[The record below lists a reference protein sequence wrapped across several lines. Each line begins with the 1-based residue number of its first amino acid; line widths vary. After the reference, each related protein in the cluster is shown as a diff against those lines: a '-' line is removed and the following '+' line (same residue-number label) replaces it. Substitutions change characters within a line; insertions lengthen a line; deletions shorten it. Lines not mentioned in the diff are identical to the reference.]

1 MPVASLCITLTERLT
16 VDLIDRMSD
25 LSGLADMFEIRGDLV
40 ADLDLL
46 TILRV
51 RTKPLIFTARSA
63 SEGGKMKDDDPRRR
77 MLLHEAVR
85 RGYDYVDVEYRSGYF
100 DIMTEKAGKGL
111 IVSFHDVTGTP
122 LDLETLYDGMCK
134 TGADIVKIAVS
145 PRSVTDV
152 GRLMELARRHA
163 GDKTPLI
170 AIALGPLGAM
180 SRIIG
185 PKYGAPFV
193 YASTGKGHEAAAGQ
207 IPAEEMDTLY
217 NVRSINPQTKI
228 YGLVGG
234 DVVWSLSPAIHN
246 RGFSEVGLDA
256 VFVPV
261 QSETLSAFFQAFPH
275 LGLSGFS
282 VTRPYKV
289 EMVGRMHAVDAT
301 VAQCGSVN
309 TVVVHETGQLHGSSS
324 DGLGVVT
331 PLRKRGDIRGKS
343 VMILGA
349 GGAARAAAVALE
361 ERGARVRI
369 LARNREKAVQVGA
382 EVGCAAGD
390 LNVLLNADWD
400 ILINATPVG
409 GTSLAE
415 QTLVPKALLKKGA
428 TVLDMIYDPL
438 ETRLLREASQA
449 GCHVI
454 SGFEMLLAQAAA
466 QFEVWTGSE
475 APIDAMRS
483 AALLLAQ
490 TRGT

>member
-1 MPVASLCITLTERLT
+1 MASLCITLTERLT

-40 ADLDLL
+40 TDIDLL

-63 SEGGKMKDDDPRRR
+63 SEGGKMKDDDPKRRA
-77 MLLHEAVR
+77 LLHEAVR
-85 RGYDYVDVEYRSGYF
+85 RGYDYVDVEYRSGFF
-100 DIMTEKAGKGL
+100 DIMTEKAGHGL
-111 IVSFHDVTGTP
+111 IVSFHDMTGTP
-122 LDLETLYDGMCK
+122 QDLETLYEGMCK
-134 TGADIVKIAVS
+134 TGADVVKIAVS
-145 PRSVTDV
+145 PRSMTEV

-163 GDKTPLI
+163 HSTPPLI
-170 AIALGPLGAM
+170 AIALGPLGAV
-180 SRIIG
+180 SRIVG

-207 IPAEEMDTLY
+207 IPAEEMDTVY
-217 NVRSINPQTKI
+217 NVRTIGPQTRV

-234 DVVWSLSPAIHN
+234 DVLRSLSPAIHN
-246 RGFSEVGLDA
+246 RGFAESGMDA
-256 VFVPV
+256 VFVPL
-261 QSETLSAFFQAFPH
+261 QSDSLGAFFQAFPH

-289 EMVGRMHAVDAT
+289 EMVGRMQAVDAT

-309 TVVVHETGQLHGSSS
+309 TVVVHDTGQLHGTST

-331 PLRKRGDIRGKS
+331 PLRRRGEIKGKS
-343 VMILGA
+343 VLILGA
-349 GGAARAAAVALE
+349 GGAARAAAAALE
-361 ERGARVRI
+361 ARGATVRI
-369 LARNREKAVQVGA
+369 LARNREKALQVGA

-390 LNVLLNADWD
+390 LSVLLNSQWD

-409 GTSLAE
+409 GGSLAE
-415 QTLVPKALLKKGA
+415 QTLVPKALLKSGS

-438 ETRLLREASQA
+438 ETRLLREAAQA
-449 GCHVI
+449 GCTVI

-466 QFEVWTGSE
+466 QFEVWTGNE
-475 APIDAMRS
+475 APVDAMRS

-490 TRGT
+490 TRSS

>member
-1 MPVASLCITLTERLT
+1 MASLCITLTERLT

-40 ADLDLL
+40 TDLDLL

-63 SEGGKMKDDDPRRR
+63 SEGGKMKDDDPKRRA
-77 MLLHEAVR
+77 LLHEAVR
-85 RGYDYVDVEYRSGYF
+85 RGYDYVDVEYRSGFF

-111 IVSFHDVTGTP
+111 IVSFHDMTGTP
-122 LDLETLYDGMCK
+122 AGSRDPLRRHVQDGGGRGEDRGEPAVDDRCRTADG
-134 TGADIVKIAVS
+134 TGATARGFES
-145 PRSVTDV
+145 APRSPSPWD
-152 GRLMELARRHA
+152 RSARSPA
-163 GDKTPLI
+163 
-170 AIALGPLGAM
+170 
-180 SRIIG
+180 SSG

-193 YASTGKGHEAAAGQ
+193 FASTGKGHEAAAGQ

-217 NVRSINPQTKI
+217 GVKSINPQTKV

-234 DVVWSLSPAIHN
+234 DVLRSLSPAIHN
-246 RGFSEVGLDA
+246 RGFSDSGLDA
-256 VFVPV
+256 VFVPL
-261 QSETLSAFFQAFPH
+261 QSDSLGAFFQAFPH

-289 EMVGRMHAVDAT
+289 EMVGRMQAVDAT

-309 TVVVHETGQLHGSSS
+309 TVVVHDTGQLHGTST

-331 PLRKRGDIRGKS
+331 PLRKRGEIKGKS
-343 VMILGA
+343 VLILGA

-361 ERGARVRI
+361 ERGARGPHPRRGI
-369 LARNREKAVQVGA
+369 ARRRCRSARRWGA
-382 EVGCAAGD
+382 PAGD
-390 LNVLLNADWD
+390 LGVLLNSQWD

-409 GTSLAE
+409 GGSLAE
-415 QTLVPKALLKKGA
+415 QTLVPKALLKSGA

-438 ETRLLREASQA
+438 ETRLLREAAQA
-449 GCHVI
+449 GCTVI

-466 QFEVWTGSE
+466 QFEVWTGNE

-490 TRGT
+490 TRSS

>member
-1 MPVASLCITLTERLT
+1 VASLCITLTERLN
-16 VDLIDRMSD
+16 VDLIDRMAD

-40 ADLDLL
+40 GDLDLL
-46 TILRV
+46 TIRKA
-51 RTKPLIFTARSA
+51 RSKPLIFTARSA
-63 SEGGKMKDDDPRRR
+63 SEGGKMKDDDPKRRA
-77 MLLHEAVR
+77 LIHEAVK
-85 RGYDYVDVEYRSGYF
+85 RGFDYVDVEYRSGFY

-111 IVSFHDVTGTP
+111 IVSFHDMTGTP
-122 LDLETLYDGMCK
+122 QDLDTLYDGMCK
-134 TGADIVKIAVS
+134 TGADVVKIAVS
-145 PRSVTDV
+145 PRSMTEV

-163 GDKTPLI
+163 GAKTPLI
-170 AIALGPLGAM
+170 AIALGPLGAI
-180 SRIIG
+180 SRIVG

-217 NVRSINPQTKI
+217 GVKAIGPQTKI

-234 DVVWSLSPAIHN
+234 DVLRSLSPAIHN
-246 RGFSEVGLDA
+246 RGFAESGIDA
-256 VFVPV
+256 VFVPL
-261 QSETLSAFFQAFPH
+261 QTDSLAAFFQAFPH

-289 EMVGRMHAVDAT
+289 EMVGRMQAVDAT

-309 TVVVHETGQLHGSSS
+309 TVVVHDTGQLHGTST

-331 PLRKRGDIRGKS
+331 PLRKRGEIKGKQ
-343 VMILGA
+343 VLILGA
-349 GGAARAAAVALE
+349 GGAARAAAAALE

-390 LNVLLNADWD
+390 LTVLLNSQWD

-409 GTSLAE
+409 GSSLSE
-415 QTLVPKALLKKGA
+415 QTLVPQALLKPGA
-428 TVLDMIYDPL
+428 TVLDMVYDPL
-438 ETRLLREASQA
+438 ETRLLREAAQA
-449 GCHVI
+449 GCTVI
-454 SGFEMLLAQAAA
+454 SGFEMLVAQAAA
-466 QFEVWTGSE
+466 QFEVWTGNE
-475 APIDAMRS
+475 APLDAMRS

-490 TRGT
+490 TRSS

>member
-1 MPVASLCITLTERLT
+1 MASLCITLTERLT

-40 ADLDLL
+40 TDIDLL

-63 SEGGKMKDDDPRRR
+63 SEGGKMKDDDPKRRA
-77 MLLHEAVR
+77 LLHEAVR
-85 RGYDYVDVEYRSGYF
+85 RGYDYVDVEYRSGFF
-100 DIMTEKAGKGL
+100 DIMTEKAGHGL
-111 IVSFHDVTGTP
+111 IVSYHDMTGTP
-122 LDLETLYDGMCK
+122 QDLEALYEGMCK
-134 TGADIVKIAVS
+134 TGADVVKIAVS
-145 PRSVTDV
+145 PRSMTEV

-163 GDKTPLI
+163 HSTPPLI
-170 AIALGPLGAM
+170 AIALGPLGAV
-180 SRIIG
+180 SRIVG

-193 YASTGKGHEAAAGQ
+193 FASTGKGHEAAAGQ
-207 IPAEEMDTLY
+207 IPAEEMDTVY
-217 NVRSINPQTKI
+217 NVKTIGPQTKV

-234 DVVWSLSPAIHN
+234 DVLRSLSPAIHN
-246 RGFSEVGLDA
+246 RGFSESGMDA
-256 VFVPV
+256 VFVPL
-261 QSETLSAFFQAFPH
+261 QSDSLGAFFQAFPH

-289 EMVGRMHAVDAT
+289 EMVGRMQAVDAT

-309 TVVVHETGQLHGSSS
+309 TVVVHDTGQLHGTST

-331 PLRKRGDIRGKS
+331 PLRKRGEIKGKS
-343 VMILGA
+343 VLILGA
-349 GGAARAAAVALE
+349 GGAARAAAAALE
-361 ERGARVRI
+361 ERGATVRI
-369 LARNREKAVQVGA
+369 LARNREKALQVGA

-390 LNVLLNADWD
+390 LSVLLNSQWD

-409 GTSLAE
+409 GGSLAE
-415 QTLVPKALLKKGA
+415 QTLVPKALLKSGS

-438 ETRLLREASQA
+438 ETRLLREAAQA
-449 GCHVI
+449 GCTVI

-466 QFEVWTGSE
+466 QFEVWTGNE

-490 TRGT
+490 TRSS

>member
-1 MPVASLCITLTERLT
+1 VASLCITLTERLT

-25 LSGLADMFEIRGDLV
+25 LAGLADMFEIRGDLV
-40 ADLDLL
+40 TDIDLL
-46 TILRV
+46 TVLRV

-63 SEGGKMKDDDPRRR
+63 SEGGKMKDDDPKRRA
-77 MLLHEAVR
+77 LLHEAVR
-85 RGYDYVDVEYRSGYF
+85 RGYDYVDVEYRSGFF
-100 DIMTEKAGKGL
+100 DIMTEKAGHGL

-122 LDLETLYDGMCK
+122 QDLETLYEGMCK
-134 TGADIVKIAVS
+134 TGADVVKIAVS
-145 PRSVTDV
+145 PRSMTDV
-152 GRLMELARRHA
+152 GRIMELARRHA
-163 GDKTPLI
+163 NSSPPLI
-170 AIALGPLGAM
+170 AIALGPLGAI
-180 SRIIG
+180 SRIVG

-207 IPAEEMDTLY
+207 IPAEEMDTVY
-217 NVRSINPQTKI
+217 NVKTIGPQTRL

-234 DVVWSLSPAIHN
+234 DVLRSLSPAIHN
-246 RGFSEVGLDA
+246 RGFSESGTDA
-256 VFVPV
+256 VFVPL
-261 QSETLSAFFQAFPH
+261 QSDSLGAFFQAFPH

-289 EMVGRMHAVDAT
+289 EMVGRMQAVDAT

-309 TVVVHETGQLHGSSS
+309 TVVVHDSGQLHGTST

-331 PLRKRGDIRGKS
+331 PLRKRGEIKGKS
-343 VMILGA
+343 VLILGA
-349 GGAARAAAVALE
+349 GGAARAAAAALE
-361 ERGARVRI
+361 ERGATVRI
-369 LARNREKAVQVGA
+369 LARNREKALQVGA

-390 LNVLLNADWD
+390 LSVLLNSQWD

-409 GTSLAE
+409 GGSLAE
-415 QTLVPKALLKKGA
+415 QTLVPKALLKSGS

-438 ETRLLREASQA
+438 ETRLLREAAQA
-449 GCHVI
+449 GCTVI

-466 QFEVWTGSE
+466 QFEVWTGNE

-490 TRGT
+490 TRSS

>member
-1 MPVASLCITLTERLT
+1 MASLCITLTERLN
-16 VDLIDRMSD
+16 VDLIDRMAD

-40 ADLDLL
+40 GDLDLL
-46 TILRV
+46 TIRKA
-51 RTKPLIFTARSA
+51 RSKPLIFTARSA
-63 SEGGKMKDDDPRRR
+63 SEGGKMKDDDPKRRA
-77 MLLHEAVR
+77 LIHEAVK
-85 RGYDYVDVEYRSGYF
+85 RGFDYVDVEYRSGFY

-111 IVSFHDVTGTP
+111 IVSFHDMTGTP
-122 LDLETLYDGMCK
+122 QDLDTLYDGMCK
-134 TGADIVKIAVS
+134 TGADVVKIAVS
-145 PRSVTDV
+145 PRSMTEV

-163 GDKTPLI
+163 GAKTPLI
-170 AIALGPLGAM
+170 AIALGPLGAI
-180 SRIIG
+180 SRIVG

-217 NVRSINPQTKI
+217 GVKAIGPQTKI

-234 DVVWSLSPAIHN
+234 DVLRSLSPAIHN
-246 RGFSEVGLDA
+246 RGFAESGIDA
-256 VFVPV
+256 VFVPL
-261 QSETLSAFFQAFPH
+261 QTDSLAAFFQAFPH

-289 EMVGRMHAVDAT
+289 EMVGRMQAVDAT

-309 TVVVHETGQLHGSSS
+309 TVVVHDTGQLHGTST

-331 PLRKRGDIRGKS
+331 PLRKRGEIKGKQ
-343 VMILGA
+343 VLILGA
-349 GGAARAAAVALE
+349 GGAARAAAAALE

-390 LNVLLNADWD
+390 LTVLLNSQWD

-409 GTSLAE
+409 GSSLSE
-415 QTLVPKALLKKGA
+415 QTLVPQALLKPGA
-428 TVLDMIYDPL
+428 TVLDMVYDPL
-438 ETRLLREASQA
+438 ETRLLREAAQA
-449 GCHVI
+449 GCTVI
-454 SGFEMLLAQAAA
+454 SGFEMLVAQAAA
-466 QFEVWTGSE
+466 QFEVWTGNE
-475 APIDAMRS
+475 APLDAMRS

-490 TRGT
+490 TRSS

>member
-1 MPVASLCITLTERLT
+1 MAALCITLTERLT

-40 ADLDLL
+40 TDLDLL
-46 TILRV
+46 AILRV

-63 SEGGKMKDDDPRRR
+63 SEGGKLRDDDPKRRA
-77 MLLHEAVR
+77 LLHEAVR
-85 RGYDYVDVEYRSGYF
+85 RGYDYVDVEYRSGF
-100 DIMTEKAGKGL
+100 FEIMTEKAGKGL
-111 IVSFHDVTGTP
+111 IVSFHDMTGTP
-122 LDLETLYDGMCK
+122 QDLETLYEGMCK
-134 TGADIVKIAVS
+134 TGADVVKIAVS
-145 PRSVTDV
+145 PRSMTDV
-152 GRLMELARRHA
+152 GRLMELTRRHA
-163 GDKTPLI
+163 GAKTPLI
-170 AIALGPLGAM
+170 AIALGPMGAI
-180 SRIIG
+180 SRIVG
-185 PKYGAPFV
+185 PKFGAPFV

-217 NVRSINPQTKI
+217 RVKSINPQTKV

-234 DVVWSLSPAIHN
+234 DVMHSLSPAIHN
-246 RGFSEVGLDA
+246 RGFNEAGLDA
-256 VFVPV
+256 VFVPL
-261 QSETLSAFFQAFPH
+261 QTETLSTFFQAFPH

-309 TVVVHETGQLHGSSS
+309 TVVVHDTGQLHGTST
-324 DGLGVVT
+324 DGLGVVA
-331 PLRKRGDIRGKS
+331 PLRKRGEIPGKS

-369 LARNREKAVQVGA
+369 LARSREKAVRVGA
-382 EVGCAAGD
+382 EIGCAAGD
-390 LNVLLNADWD
+390 LSVLLNADWD

-409 GTSLAE
+409 GASLAE

-438 ETRLLREASQA
+438 ETRLLREAAQA
-449 GCHVI
+449 GCTVI

-466 QFEVWTGSE
+466 QFEAWTGSE
-475 APIDAMRS
+475 APVEAMRS

-490 TRGT
+490 TRGI

>member
-1 MPVASLCITLTERLT
+1 MASLCITLTERLT

-40 ADLDLL
+40 TDIDLL

-63 SEGGKMKDDDPRRR
+63 SEGGKMKDDDPKRRA
-77 MLLHEAVR
+77 LLHEAVR
-85 RGYDYVDVEYRSGYF
+85 RGYDYVDVEYRSGFF
-100 DIMTEKAGKGL
+100 DIMTEKAGHGL
-111 IVSFHDVTGTP
+111 IVSFHDMTGTP
-122 LDLETLYDGMCK
+122 QDLETLYEGMCK
-134 TGADIVKIAVS
+134 TGADVVKIAVS
-145 PRSVTDV
+145 PRSMTEV

-163 GDKTPLI
+163 HSTPPLI
-170 AIALGPLGAM
+170 AIALGPLGAV
-180 SRIIG
+180 SRIVG

-207 IPAEEMDTLY
+207 IPAEEMDTVY
-217 NVRSINPQTKI
+217 NVRTIGPQTRV

-234 DVVWSLSPAIHN
+234 DVLRSLSPAIHN
-246 RGFSEVGLDA
+246 RGFSESGMDA
-256 VFVPV
+256 VFVPL
-261 QSETLSAFFQAFPH
+261 QSDSLGAFFQAFPH

-289 EMVGRMHAVDAT
+289 EMVGRMQAVDAT

-309 TVVVHETGQLHGSSS
+309 TVVVHDTGQLHGTST

-331 PLRKRGDIRGKS
+331 PLRRRGEIKGKS
-343 VMILGA
+343 VLILGA
-349 GGAARAAAVALE
+349 GGAARAAAAALE
-361 ERGARVRI
+361 ERGATVRI
-369 LARNREKAVQVGA
+369 LARNREKALQVGA

-390 LNVLLNADWD
+390 LSVLLNSQWD

-409 GTSLAE
+409 GGSLAE
-415 QTLVPKALLKKGA
+415 QTLVPKALLKSGS

-438 ETRLLREASQA
+438 ETRLLREAAQA
-449 GCHVI
+449 GCTVI

-466 QFEVWTGSE
+466 QFEVWTGNE
-475 APIDAMRS
+475 APVDAMRS

-490 TRGT
+490 TRSS

>member
-1 MPVASLCITLTERLT
+1 MASLCITLTERLN
-16 VDLIDRMSD
+16 VDLIDRMAD

-46 TILRV
+46 TIRKA
-51 RTKPLIFTARSA
+51 RTKPLVFTARAA
-63 SEGGKMKDDDPRRR
+63 SEGGRMKDDDPRRR
-77 MLLHEAVR
+77 ALIHEAVK
-85 RGYDYVDVEYRSGYF
+85 RGFDYVDVEYRSGFF

-111 IVSFHDVTGTP
+111 IVSFHDMSGTP
-122 LDLETLYDGMCK
+122 QDLENLYDGMSK
-134 TGADIVKIAVS
+134 TGADVVKIAVS
-145 PRSVTDV
+145 PRSMTDV
-152 GRLMELARRHA
+152 GRLMELVRRHA
-163 GDKTPLI
+163 GSRPPLI
-170 AIALGPLGAM
+170 AIALGPLGAV

-193 YASTGKGHEAAAGQ
+193 FASTGKGHEAAAGQ

-217 NVRSINPQTKI
+217 GVKSIGPQTRV

-234 DVVWSLSPAIHN
+234 DVFGSLSPAIHN
-246 RGFSEVGLDA
+246 RGFAETGMDA
-256 VFVPV
+256 VFVPL
-261 QSETLSAFFQAFPH
+261 QTESLGAFFQAFPH

-309 TVVVHETGQLHGSSS
+309 TVVVHDTGQLHGSST

-331 PLRKRGDIRGKS
+331 PLRKRGEIKGKS

-361 ERGARVRI
+361 ERGARVRM
-369 LARNREKAVQVGA
+369 LARNREKAVKVGA

-390 LNVLLNADWD
+390 LNVLLNSQWD

-409 GTSLAE
+409 GGSLAE
-415 QTLVPKALLKKGA
+415 QTLVPQALFRKGA
-428 TVLDMIYDPL
+428 TVLDMVYDPL
-438 ETRLLREASQA
+438 ETRLLREAALS
-449 GCHVI
+449 GCTVI
-454 SGFEMLLAQAAA
+454 GGFEMLLAQAAA
-466 QFEVWTGSE
+466 QFEVWTGAE
-475 APIDAMRS
+475 APVDAMRS

-490 TRGT
+490 TRSS

>member
-1 MPVASLCITLTERLT
+1 MASLCITLTERLT

-40 ADLDLL
+40 TDIDLL

-63 SEGGKMKDDDPRRR
+63 SEGGKMKDGDPKRRA
-77 MLLHEAVR
+77 LLHEAVR
-85 RGYDYVDVEYRSGYF
+85 RGYDYVDVEYRSGFF

-111 IVSFHDVTGTP
+111 IVSFHDMTGTP
-122 LDLETLYDGMCK
+122 QDLETLYEGMCK
-134 TGADIVKIAVS
+134 TGADVVKIAVS
-145 PRSVTDV
+145 PRSMTDV

-163 GDKTPLI
+163 DSSPPLI
-170 AIALGPLGAM
+170 AIALGPLGAL
-180 SRIIG
+180 SRIVG

-207 IPAEEMDTLY
+207 IPAEEMDTIY
-217 NVRSINPQTKI
+217 NVKTIGPQTRV

-234 DVVWSLSPAIHN
+234 DVLRSLSPAIHN
-246 RGFSEVGLDA
+246 RGFSESGLDC
-256 VFVPV
+256 VFVPL
-261 QSETLSAFFQAFPH
+261 QADSLSAFFQAFPH

-289 EMVGRMHAVDAT
+289 EMVGRMQAVDAT

-309 TVVVHETGQLHGSSS
+309 TVVVHDTGQLHGTST

-331 PLRKRGDIRGKS
+331 PLRKRSEIRGKS
-343 VMILGA
+343 VLILGA

-361 ERGARVRI
+361 ERGATVRI

-390 LNVLLNADWD
+390 MNVLLNSQWD

-409 GTSLAE
+409 GGSLAE
-415 QTLVPKALLKKGA
+415 QTLVPKALLKSGA

-438 ETRLLREASQA
+438 ETRLLREAAEA
-449 GCHVI
+449 GCTVI

-466 QFEVWTGSE
+466 QFEVWTGNE
-475 APIDAMRS
+475 APMDAMRS

-490 TRGT
+490 TRST